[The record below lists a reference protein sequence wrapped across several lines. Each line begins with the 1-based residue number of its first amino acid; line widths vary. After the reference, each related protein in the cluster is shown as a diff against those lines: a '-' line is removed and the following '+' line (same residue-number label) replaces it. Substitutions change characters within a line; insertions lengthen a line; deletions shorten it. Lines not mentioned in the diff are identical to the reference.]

1 MNNDTLAR
9 IQTWYLNQCDGDWE
23 HGYGLQISTL
33 DNPGWRVKITLECT
47 PLRSKTFEPVTRGM
61 DTDQWIHCE
70 VKKGEFQ
77 GNGGPEM
84 LGEILKVFLDWAEAD
99 KS

>member
-1 MNNDTLAR
+1 
-9 IQTWYLNQCDGDWE
+9 
-23 HGYGLQISTL
+23 
-33 DNPGWRVKITLECT
+33 
-47 PLRSKTFEPVTRGM
+47 M